1 VTPHQ
6 RNSTLIAVDVG
17 NSRIKLGRFEQA
29 SLSTA
34 LPVPMAT
41 LEMRIESR
49 AGEFDAAPM
58 DSWCAAHVAGDA
70 VWRISSVHRDAT
82 AQWLAAT
89 NRLARQLDREWS
101 LQPITSD
108 DVPLAIE
115 VDHPDRVGTDR
126 LMAAVAANRLRA
138 TDRAAVVVDLGTAIT
153 VDLVTASGAFA
164 GGAILPGL
172 AMSARALEA
181 ETDALPRVAVD
192 AWQRPPEP
200 LGKSTV
206 PAIESGLFWG
216 AVGAVRELIDR
227 LSVGLT
233 MPPELFVTGGQASLV
248 AAELASFQRWPVRH
262 VPHLVL
268 SGIALVDEPAGPK
281 G

>member
-1 VTPHQ
+1 MTPHQ

-17 NSRIKLGRFEQA
+17 NSRIKLGRFERT
-29 SLSTA
+29 SLSTT
-34 LPVPMAT
+34 LPVPTAT
-41 LEMRIESR
+41 LEMRLKNR

-58 DSWCAAHVAGDA
+58 DSWCAAHVTGDA

-89 NRLARQLDREWS
+89 NRLARQLGREWS

-216 AVGAVRELIDR
+216 AVGAVRELTDR